1 MKKAPLR
8 EPWMYCLENGN
19 ESDAHGRATL
29 GEREPP
35 PQTIGPL
42 NCVMHVH
49 DLKIIHPCLH
59 ISAEAQKADRGT

>member
-42 NCVMHVH
+42 NCVKHVH
-49 DLKIIHPCLH
+49 DIKIINP
-59 ISAEAQKADRGT
+59 